1 MRSGPSFLYRLPMI
15 DLSNDEKRGRLLKAI
30 RSSRN
35 AMEPFRR
42 VRKELI
48 KDYVGSWYA
57 EGGAENKTLV
67 NLINQTARIY
77 TISLAAN
84 NPQVLISTPKTESIA
99 FARRFEVNLNK
110 LISDMALDQTFR
122 SIVLD
127 AFFCLGCGVVMMRD
141 TDTRFHGL
149 LESEEDVWLDPGQ
162 PWFNRVSLDD
172 LILDMPAKEL
182 SKMRYC
188 GHRYRADY
196 EKVMDEPGYSKKV
209 KDKLSPSTRAHHDST
224 GAARDIASDA
234 EDDDL
239 KDMVWLMDVWIP
251 ENNSIVTMAC
261 DQEDIEP
268 LIEREWTGSQAGPY
282 KFLSLGDTPDNVI
295 PTSPAVNLK
304 GMHDLQNRLH
314 RRMEDDSDAHRVINV
329 YPPGEEDQADAYRTA
344 ERNSWVK
351 GRSPE
356 QIKQF
361 EMGGVD
367 QRDMALATFLQTEYD
382 RLAGNLQAMGGLG
395 PQAATVGQEELVH
408 GQLSKNVAD
417 MRTAV
422 VNFAASCILDLG
434 RLMWEDQTL
443 ELRTS
448 MPVGNSGIQVSSDW
462 ISPLN
467 QNDDLV
473 RQGLQSPARVGS
485 FEDYEFRVE
494 PYSMVFK
501 TPQQHLQEYFQ
512 VLQQIAP
519 LWPMFQASGATLNV
533 QVLVDEMARL
543 LNKPE
548 IKQLITFATPA
559 DQMGGDQNTVRQSPH
574 TVRENIR
581 KNVSTGGTEQAR
593 SNALIQT
600 LMGGKP
606 QVNGQQSAMLQR
618 SPA

>member
-1 MRSGPSFLYRLPMI
+1 ML
-15 DLSNDEKRGRLLKAI
+15 DLNDNEKRARLLKAI
-30 RSSRN
+30 KSSRD
-35 AMEPFRR
+35 ALEPFRR

-57 EGGAENKTLV
+57 ESGATNKTLV

-77 TISLAAN
+77 TVALAAN
-84 NPQVLISTPKTESIA
+84 NPQVLVSTPKTETLA

-110 LISDMALDQTFR
+110 LIGDMALDKTFR
-122 SIVLD
+122 AIVMD

-149 LESEEDVWLDPGQ
+149 LESEEDVWLDPGE

-209 KDKLSPSTRAHHDST
+209 RDKLKPTSRSHHDST
-224 GAARDIASDA
+224 GAVRDIASEWGSA

-239 KDMVWLMDVWIP
+239 KDMVWLMDVWIA
-251 ENNSIVTMAC
+251 ENNSVVTMAC
-261 DQEDIEP
+261 DQDLPP
-268 LIEREWTGSQAGPY
+268 LIEREWIGSQAGPY

-295 PTSPAVNLK
+295 PTSPAINLK

-314 RRMEDDSDAHRVINV
+314 RRMEDDSDAHRVVNV
-329 YPPGEEDQADAYRTA
+329 YPPNMADDAERLRTA
-344 ERNSWVK
+344 ERNSWQR
-351 GRSPE
+351 GTSPE

-367 QRDMALATFLQTEYD
+367 QRDMALATFLQSEYD
-382 RLAGNLQAMGGLG
+382 RFAGNLQAMGGLG
-395 PQAATVGQEELVH
+395 AQASTVGQEEIIS
-408 GQLSKNVAD
+408 GNLSRNVAD
-417 MRTAV
+417 MRMAV
-422 VNFAASCILDLG
+422 VSFASDCILDLG

-443 ELRTS
+443 ELQTS
-448 MPVGNSGIQVSSDW
+448 IPVENSGIRVSSDW
-462 ISPLN
+462 MP
-467 QNDDLV
+467 DY
-473 RQGLQSPARVGS
+473 RQGA

-501 TPQQHLQEYFQ
+501 TPEQHLQELFQ
-512 VLQQIAP
+512 VLRELAP
-519 LWPMFQASGATLNV
+519 LWPMFQASGATFDAAAI
-533 QVLVDEMARL
+533 VDEIARL
-543 LNKPE
+543 KNRPE
-548 IKQLITFATPA
+548 FKRFITFAEP
-559 DQMGGDQNTVRQSPH
+559 MGMLGGDENTIRQSPH

-581 KNVSTGGTEQAR
+581 RNVPTGGTAENRAN
-593 SNALIQT
+593 SLIQS
-600 LMGGKP
+600 LMGSGS
-606 QVNGQQSAMLQR
+606 QLNGQQKAAMQR

>member
-1 MRSGPSFLYRLPMI
+1 MI
-15 DLSNDEKRGRLLKAI
+15 DLSNDERRGRLLKAI
-30 RSSRN
+30 RSSRA

-57 EGGAENKTLV
+57 ESGADNKTLV

-84 NPQVLISTPKTESIA
+84 NPQVLITTPRSQSIA

-122 SIVLD
+122 AIVMD

-209 KDKLSPSTRAHHDST
+209 KDKLKPTNREHQDST
-224 GAARDIASDA
+224 GAARDIASEWGSA
-234 EDDDL
+234 QDDDL
-239 KDMVWLMDVWIP
+239 KDMVWLMDVWIA

-261 DQEDIEP
+261 DQGDLEP
-268 LIEREWTGSQAGPY
+268 LIERDWIGSQAGPY

-295 PTSPAVNLK
+295 PTSPAINLK

-314 RRMEDDSDAHRVINV
+314 RRMEDDSDAHRVVNV
-329 YPPGEEDQADAYRTA
+329 FPPGMEDDANRLRTA
-344 ERNSWVK
+344 ERNGWYRGK
-351 GRSPE
+351 SPE

-361 EMGGVD
+361 ESGGID
-367 QRDMALATFLQTEYD
+367 QRDMALATFLQQEYD
-382 RLAGNLQAMGGLG
+382 RFAGNLQAMGGLG
-395 PQAATVGQEELVH
+395 AQASTVGQEELIH

-422 VNFAASCILDLG
+422 VNFASDCILDLG

-448 MPVGNSGIQVSSDW
+448 MPVGNSGINVSSDW
-462 ISPLN
+462 TP
-467 QNDDLV
+467 DY
-473 RQGLQSPARVGS
+473 RVGN
-485 FEDYEFRVE
+485 FDDYEFRVE

-519 LWPMFQASGATLNV
+519 LWPMFQASGATLNA
-533 QVLVDEMARL
+533 QVLVKEMARL
-543 LNKPE
+543 MNKPE
-548 IKQLITFATPA
+548 IEQLITFANPA
-559 DQMGGDQNTVRQSPH
+559 EQLGGDQNTIRQAPH

-581 KNVSTGGTEQAR
+581 RSVPTGGTAENRA
-593 SNALIQT
+593 NTLIQS
-600 LMGGKP
+600 LMGGNP
-606 QVNGQQSAMLQR
+606 QINQQQATAMQR
-618 SPA
+618 QPV

>member
-1 MRSGPSFLYRLPMI
+1 MF
-15 DLSNDEKRGRLLKAI
+15 DLSNPERRDRLLKAI
-30 RSSRN
+30 KSSRN
-35 AMEPFRR
+35 ALEPFRR

-84 NPQVLISTPKTESIA
+84 NPQVLVSTPRSESLA

-110 LISDMALDQTFR
+110 LIGDMAIDQTFR
-122 SIVLD
+122 SIVMD

-149 LESEEDVWLDPGQ
+149 LESEEDVWLDPGE
-162 PWFNRVSLDD
+162 PWLNRVSLDD

-182 SKMRYC
+182 TKMRYC

-209 KDKLSPSTRAHHDST
+209 KDKLKPTSREHHDST
-224 GAARDIASDA
+224 GAARDIASEWGSA

-239 KDMVWLMDVWIP
+239 KDMVWLMDVWIA
-251 ENNSIVTMAC
+251 ENNSVVTMAC
-261 DQEDIEP
+261 DQGDLEP

-295 PTSPAVNLK
+295 PTSPAINLK

-314 RRMEDDSDAHRVINV
+314 RRMEDDSDSHRVVNV
-329 YPPGEEDQADAYRTA
+329 YPPGMEDDANRLRTA
-344 ERNSWVK
+344 ERNGWYRGK
-351 GRSPE
+351 SPE
-356 QIKQF
+356 QVKQF
-361 EMGGVD
+361 ETGGVD

-382 RLAGNLQAMGGLG
+382 RFAGNLQAMGGLG
-395 PQAATVGQEELVH
+395 SQAATVGQEELIH

-417 MRTAV
+417 MRMSV
-422 VNFAASCILDLG
+422 VNFASECILDLG

-448 MPVGNSGIQVSSDW
+448 MPVGNSGINVNSDW
-462 ISPLN
+462 KPDYRLG
-467 QNDDLV
+467 D
-473 RQGLQSPARVGS
+473 
-485 FEDYEFRVE
+485 FEDYDFKVE

-512 VLQQIAP
+512 VLREISP

-543 LNKPE
+543 MNKPE
-548 IKQLITFATPA
+548 LKQFITFANPS
-559 DQMGGDQNTVRQSPH
+559 DMLGGDQNSVRSPAH
-574 TVRENIR
+574 TTRENIR
-581 KNVSTGGTEQAR
+581 RNVPTGGTAENRA
-593 SNALIQT
+593 NAMVRD
-600 LMGGKP
+600 LMSGASST
-606 QVNGQQSAMLQR
+606 NGQTASAMER
-618 SPA
+618 APA

>member
-1 MRSGPSFLYRLPMI
+1 MI
-15 DLSNDEKRGRLLKAI
+15 DLANDEKRGRLLKAI

-35 AMEPFRR
+35 ALEPFRR
-42 VRKELI
+42 VRKALI

-57 EGGAENKTLV
+57 EGGAENRTLV

-77 TISLAAN
+77 VVALAAN
-84 NPQVLISTPKTESIA
+84 NPQVLVSTPRTENLA

-149 LESEEDVWLDPGQ
+149 LESEEDVWMDPGE
-162 PWFNRVSLDD
+162 PWLNRVSLDD
-172 LILDMPAKEL
+172 LILDMSAKEL
-182 SKMRYC
+182 TKMRYC

-209 KDKLSPSTRAHHDST
+209 KDKLKPTRREHHDQT
-224 GAARDIASDA
+224 GAARDIASGEGEA
-234 EDDDL
+234 ADDDM
-239 KDMVWLMDVWIP
+239 KDMVWLMDVWIA
-251 ENNSIVTMAC
+251 ENNSIATMAC

-268 LIEREWTGSQAGPY
+268 LIERDWVGSQAGPY

-314 RRMEDDSDAHRVINV
+314 RRMEDDSDAHRIINV
-329 YPPGEEDQADAYRTA
+329 YPPGEEDQANRFRTA
-344 ERNSWVK
+344 ARNDWVRGK
-351 GRSPE
+351 SPE

-367 QRDMALATFLQTEYD
+367 QRDMAMATFIQGEYD
-382 RLAGNLQAMGGLG
+382 RFAGNLQAMGGLG
-395 PQAATVGQEELVH
+395 AQAATVGQEELIH

-417 MRTAV
+417 MRMAV
-422 VNFAASCILDLG
+422 VNFASDCILDLG

-448 MPVGNSGIQVSSDW
+448 MPVGNSGINVTSDW
-462 ISPLN
+462 TP
-467 QNDDLV
+467 DYRDADFV
-473 RQGLQSPARVGS
+473 
-485 FEDYEFRVE
+485 DYEFKVE

-501 TPQQHLQEYFQ
+501 TPQQHVQEYFQ

-519 LWPMFQASGATLNV
+519 LWPMFQASGASLNV
-533 QVLVDEMARL
+533 QVLVEELARL
-543 LNKPE
+543 MNKPE
-548 IKQLITFATPA
+548 IRELITFATPA
-559 DQMGGDQNTVRQSPH
+559 DMLGGDQNTVRSPAH
-574 TVRENIR
+574 TVRENVR
-581 KNVSTGGTEQAR
+581 RNVSDGGTADAR
-593 SNALIQT
+593 SNALIRD
-600 LMGGKP
+600 LMSGASST
-606 QVNGQQSAMLQR
+606 NSQQQAMSQR
-618 SPA
+618 AQAQ